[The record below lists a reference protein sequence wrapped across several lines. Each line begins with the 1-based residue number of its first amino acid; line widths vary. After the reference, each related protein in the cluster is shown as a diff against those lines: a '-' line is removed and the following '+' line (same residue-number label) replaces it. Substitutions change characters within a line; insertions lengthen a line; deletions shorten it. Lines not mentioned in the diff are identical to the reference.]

1 MGYGL
6 DNKLGEKIRKRTEEM
21 KDKIVQDYNKT
32 KKRKDPELVRDNIKV
47 RLPEKYLIK
56 LLKHELMTSQAC
68 QNKGFVLDGFPKT
81 Y

>member
-1 MGYGL
+1 MQMGYGL

-56 LLKHELMTSQAC
+56 LLKHELMT
-68 QNKGFVLDGFPKT
+68 
-81 Y
+81 